1 MWTISWRSLFRNIH
15 SRSNLWFD
23 YFSATRWPTM
33 PWARRPSRWWR
44 GTSWPCSSPPTSP
57 RSRARRGW
65 TNQSLWQIW
74 NQSWSWYVA
83 QVLGQWLSQSLTKRI
98 DKFALSRC
106 VGAVCF
112 CILPC
117 IGIVGCMKELCP
129 GRQCNIWF
137 VPCGWWDEAACG
149 RCQQDQGRVWEH
161 WQGGNGR
168 YHLISSNIKNQYTN
182 FILRLLY
189 I

>member
-23 YFSATRWPTM
+23 YISSTRWPTM

-65 TNQSLWQIW
+65 TNQSLWQTW

-83 QVLGQWLSQSLTKRI
+83 QVLGQWPLQSLTKRI
-98 DKFALSRC
+98 GKFALSRC
-106 VGAVCF
+106 VGGGLFLHPSIKRDSRVYER
-112 CILPC
+112 
-117 IGIVGCMKELCP
+117 IVSRMTMQYLVRTMWMMGWGCMWKMPARP
-129 GRQCNIWF
+129 GESLRTLTRWK
-137 VPCGWWDEAACG
+137 WS
-149 RCQQDQGRVWEH
+149 
-161 WQGGNGR
+161 
-168 YHLISSNIKNQYTN
+168 ISINIKQH
-182 FILRLLY
+182 
-189 I
+189 